1 MACCAA
7 KSRSASHSALRFSDL
22 EGYSI
27 PQISIGSP
35 AITQWRTEEYGG
47 GAGRK
52 GLAHGFDGRHAAL
65 HGSCATRRVL
75 SWYLGGLSLCHH
87 RCDVDHSAG
96 HGCHGQENGPKL
108 GGGPF
113 REKGSQYEDIT
124 GGSR

>member
-52 GLAHGFDGRHAAL
+52 GLAHGFAGRHAAL
-65 HGSCATRRVL
+65 HGSCATGRVL
-75 SWYLGGLSLCHH
+75 SRYIVGLSLCHD
-87 RCDVDHSAG
+87 RCDADHRSEERRVG
-96 HGCHGQENGPKL
+96 KECVSTCSTRWSPYH
-108 GGGPF
+108 
-113 REKGSQYEDIT
+113 
-124 GGSR
+124 